1 LRKFNYNTLH
11 IENVLC
17 IPPTFD
23 GHVLFEFPPINNL
36 DGHFGQMQ
44 KWIESTTI
52 ILSAR
57 LRQPISTI
65 ISTLLFVKLGA
76 WVI

>member
-1 LRKFNYNTLH
+1 MNVFPPPPSTFKLRKFNYNTLH

-23 GHVLFEFPPINNL
+23 RHVLFEFPPVNNL
-36 DGHFGQMQ
+36 DGHYGQMQ
-44 KWIESTTI
+44 KWIENTTI

-57 LRQPISTI
+57 LR
-65 ISTLLFVKLGA
+65 
-76 WVI
+76 